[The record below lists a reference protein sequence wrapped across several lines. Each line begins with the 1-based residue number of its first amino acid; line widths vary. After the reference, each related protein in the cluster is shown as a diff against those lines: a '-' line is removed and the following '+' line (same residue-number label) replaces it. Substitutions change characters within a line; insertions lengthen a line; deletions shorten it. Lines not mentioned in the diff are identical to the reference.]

1 MIIRENEIFDALEF
15 REGLARAIKGTV
27 RIVSEDERSRTAL
40 ATGWLITD
48 TLVVTCDY
56 VLALNPTRP
65 KPQYFCH
72 LAPKYSTPVLDR
84 PQEIAADPV
93 QDLLNEDGPPR
104 GARPALLRLRTPAPD
119 CALMLKPENLQA
131 EDMILIL
138 HHPMGVP
145 VPRLSIGKVTGTS
158 DLWLQYDAST
168 EGGSGGGAIL
178 TPRGFSVAGMHVKA
192 AQTHNEGLSLGAML
206 AVLQESE
213 VWPEIAEYQKLVDV
227 TRAAR
232 SMSVKDR
239 EVEPAKDET
248 LLSAA
253 LRWSFDPKTIADDK
267 RDQVKLL
274 VNDPSSPRWIMRATE
289 RQNLIRSGGDLDY
302 LRKVRDRGLVK
313 NGTDQ
318 GQQVIDRILQGP
330 PYKLDEVDSSDLPYW
345 LQAVRWFADVAP
357 NLPTGADVNRVL
369 ERRRIKSRLK
379 TTAGDFRGREK
390 ELNDLRDWYD
400 DLEAGPMIVSGIG
413 GVGKSALVAQ
423 FIRLLPDNPIV
434 LWLDFDRAD
443 LAPDDAVSV
452 LTLLSQQLSVQ
463 LDDFT
468 GTPVT
473 ATSWQDV
480 AKQIGS
486 ALVRQPP
493 PLLVLDGFEVAQQ
506 VKQHNE
512 IWQVL
517 KLILEMGRDLRIL
530 VSGRAPV
537 MNLSLDERS
546 ARQIHLTG
554 MDAED
559 AKDWLRERGINDED
573 VVQKVVDI
581 SDGVPLVLLLAL
593 RLHEKVP
600 ISDLPKDLPKAL
612 IQGFLYERILDR
624 VLDPVLKPIAQDAL
638 VLRGLT
644 EAMIPEVLFDK
655 IPEGLTAAD
664 VFARLQL
671 EMGLVGDQGD
681 PRALSVLLPGKTN
694 ILHLRPELRT
704 ATLKLLERD
713 APQRVRLIDERAVN
727 WYKQQD
733 LSDVGNAAELVYHYL
748 RLGNIAAAEDA
759 WLDSSALLL
768 MYAEEDLPE
777 SAEKERAWLRERV
790 SDAETPS
797 LPAWERDV
805 AERIKNAF
813 DRGLLR
819 VVPDLLK
826 EHKERSKDSPL
837 AIYDAWMCWQD
848 NDREGARKALGTIGE
863 VKTPA
868 DRDRVVM
875 AALLSASA
883 EDRPAADKL
892 LARIEDEI
900 YWIDRADSATELL
913 AVRAARIRLAVDL
926 KKELALSQEIRGRVD
941 YHFSVSD
948 LQDYITGTDVVLPWL
963 SGILGGGSYE
973 DVSVSVHDVEGVR
986 IRLQR
991 ELSRARM
998 WGQGLLTMDQEVSPD
1013 GPWRASEGAAAKDR
1027 KLEPRELAE
1036 DLVVLSWRR
1045 WRLAQDHFLSRASTV
1060 AVSDQQI
1067 SSALG
1072 LATNSLTL
1080 GIAAT
1085 LSAFRGVPL
1094 SIDEGAYKRR
1104 STWLSVDQ
1112 FLHNLL
1118 VTPPNVITPHPLSD
1132 ERKKLALEV
1141 WSEGFP
1147 GNSPLQPSDLDAV
1160 VQKKFYTLVTA
1171 ETNLA
1176 RFVRDAAERHGVK
1189 SEIANVPTDRA
1200 HIVAAGSEGQVEA
1213 FKSELI
1219 KVLHGLPIV
1228 EITVARD
1235 SFPLPFFRKLQPPE
1249 VASTFLF
1256 LLGPD
1261 PLEMLCRRL
1270 VGLPDSVP

>member
-1 MIIRENEIFDALEF
+1 MIIRDNEIFDALAF
-15 REGLARAIKGTV
+15 RESLARAIKGVV
-27 RIVSEDERSRTAL
+27 RITSEDKQSHTSL

-56 VLALNPTRP
+56 VLAQKPTRP
-65 KPQYFCH
+65 RPQYFCH
-72 LAPKYSTPVLDR
+72 LPPKRSKSSRRT
-84 PQEIAADPV
+84 QGIAADPV
-93 QDLLNEDGPPR
+93 EDLLNEQDGPLR
-104 GARPALLRLRTPAPD
+104 GSRPALLRLRTPAPD
-119 CALMLKPENLQA
+119 CSLTLRAENLKG
-131 EDMILIL
+131 DDIVLIL
-138 HHPMGVP
+138 HHPMGVVAP
-145 VPRLSIGKVTGTS
+145 QLSIGRVSGITGA
-158 DLWLQYDAST
+158 WLQYDAST
-168 EGGSGGGAIL
+168 EGGSGGGPIL
-178 TPRGFSVAGMHVKA
+178 SLHDFSVVGMHVKA
-192 AQTHNEGLSLGAML
+192 VPPHNEGLSVGSMVT
-206 AVLQESE
+206 VLQESE
-213 VWPEIAEYQKLVDV
+213 VWQEIAEYQKLVDV
-227 TRAAR
+227 TRAAP

-239 EVEPAKDET
+239 EVEPATDET

-253 LRWSFDPKTIADDK
+253 LRWSFDPQTIPDEK

-274 VNDPSSPRWIMRATE
+274 VNDPSSPRWIVRATE
-289 RQNLIRSGGDLDY
+289 RQNLIHSAGDLDY
-302 LRKVRDRGLVK
+302 LRKLRDRELVK
-313 NGTDQ
+313 NGADQ

-330 PYKLDEVDSSDLPYW
+330 PYKLDEVDDSALPYW

-357 NLPTGADVNRVL
+357 GLPTGADVNRVL

-379 TTAGDFRGREK
+379 TTAGDFRGRTK
-390 ELNDLRDWYD
+390 ELKELRDWYD
-400 DLEAGPMIVSGIG
+400 DLTAGPMIVSGIG

-423 FIRLLPDNPIV
+423 FIQLLPDNPIV

-473 ATSWQDV
+473 PASWQDV

-486 ALVRQPP
+486 ALVRHPP

-517 KLILEMGRDLRIL
+517 KLILEMARDLRIL

-537 MNLSLDERS
+537 MNLYLDERP

-559 AKDWLRERGINDED
+559 AKAWLRERGITDDD
-573 VVQKVVDI
+573 VVQKVVEI

-600 ISDLPKDLPKAL
+600 ISELPKDLPKAL

-681 PRALSVLLPGKTN
+681 PRALSVLLPGKTDV
-694 ILHLRPELRT
+694 LHLRPELRT

-748 RLGNIAAAEDA
+748 RLGNMAAAEDA

-768 MYAEEDLPE
+768 MYAEDDLPE

-819 VVPDLLK
+819 VVPDLLN
-826 EHKERSKDSPL
+826 EHKERSKGSPL

-848 NDREGARKALGTIGE
+848 NDREGARKALGTIGKIE
-863 VKTPA
+863 TLV

-875 AALLSASA
+875 AALLSARA

-892 LARIEDEI
+892 LAGIEDER
-900 YWIDRADSATELL
+900 YWTDRADSATELL
-913 AVRAARIRLAVDL
+913 AVRAARIRLAVDF

-941 YHFSVSD
+941 YHFSISD

-973 DVSVSVHDVEGVR
+973 DISVSVSNAEDVR
-986 IRLQR
+986 MRLQR

-998 WGQGLLTMDQEVSPD
+998 WGQGLPTMDEEVSPD
-1013 GPWRASEGAAAKDR
+1013 GPWRATEVAAVKDR
-1027 KLEPRELAE
+1027 KLEPRELAQ

-1045 WRLAQDHFLSRASTV
+1045 WRLALDRDFLNRASAV

-1080 GIAAT
+1080 GIGAT

-1094 SIDEGAYKRR
+1094 SIDAGPYTRQ
-1104 STWLSVDQ
+1104 SVDQ

-1118 VTPPNVITPHPLSD
+1118 ATPPNVITPHPLSD
-1132 ERKKLALEV
+1132 ERKNLALEV
-1141 WSEGFP
+1141 WSEFFP
-1147 GNSPLQPSDLDAV
+1147 GSSPLAPSDLDAV
-1160 VQKKFYTLVTA
+1160 VRQNFVPVGALSTNYEEVLKEMVERYRITADWAVLPNGTL
-1171 ETNLA
+1171 
-1176 RFVRDAAERHGVK
+1176 DIH
-1189 SEIANVPTDRA
+1189 AN
-1200 HIVAAGSEGQVEA
+1200 GGEGQLDE
-1213 FKSELI
+1213 FSNELI
-1219 KVLHGLPIV
+1219 KISDGGIMHR
-1228 EITVARD
+1228 TVARD